1 MQEMYKENIL
11 DHFKNPRNF
20 GKLSGAQASAKE
32 VNTLC
37 GDEITV
43 ELKVKAGEISDV
55 KFHGQGCAIS
65 QAAASILTEEARGKK
80 LEDVQKLQKEDILRM
95 LGIPISPTRLKCAL
109 LALYAIKNAIAKVE
123 K

>member
-43 ELKVKAGEISDV
+43 EIKVKAGEISDV

-65 QAAASILTEEARGKK
+65 QAAASILTEEVKGKRIEEVLK
-80 LEDVQKLQKEDILRM
+80 LEKEDILKM

-109 LALYAIKNAIAKVE
+109 LSLYAIKNSIKNLE